1 MDTFKSLFGTLL
13 LLAAAFLSYDYF
25 LGTPG
30 RQFVFKNRPALVKEA
45 PAPPTKMIEELAQPR
60 AAVMRDATSAPE
72 VKKPAFVPPA
82 LPTVEQ
88 ATLQWTKIPV
98 TAFPRE
104 VKLLTEAS
112 FKTSFGAS
120 KLSAGTMVTALGF
133 DNGLLTIAP
142 GASSP
147 LRGTA
152 PLDATNLKSILVEA
166 YNEWRIKRIQEVRES
181 WETRQKNQQAEIA
194 KIDPTHVSSDGK
206 PVRSGDGTYPLLV
219 SHLRSGAVTELKL
232 GSIQSW
238 SEATPD
244 TVEGKPGWVVRVN
257 FNADTAF
264 GKYPTVALAKIRA
277 GKVVGWFYA
286 GSGEPVP

>member
-1 MDTFKSLFGTLL
+1 MDTIRSLFGTLL
-13 LLAAAFLSYDYF
+13 LLAAAFLAYDYF
-25 LGTPG
+25 LATPG
-30 RQFVFKNRPALVKEA
+30 RQFVFKNRPALNKDA
-45 PAPPTKMIEELAQPR
+45 PAPLVRKVEEIVQPK
-60 AAVMRDATSAPE
+60 AVLVRDSSSAPSAS
-72 VKKPAFVPPA
+72 KPAFVPPA

-88 ATLQWTKIPV
+88 ATMQWTKIPA

-104 VKLLTEAS
+104 VKLASEAS

-142 GASSP
+142 AASSP

-152 PLDATNLKSILVEA
+152 PLDATNLKAILAEA
-166 YNEWRIKRIQEVRES
+166 YSEWTMKKIQEVRES
-181 WETRQKNQQAEIA
+181 WETRQKNQQAEVA
-194 KIDPTHVSSDGK
+194 KLDPSHVSSDGK

-238 SEATPD
+238 SEATAD

-264 GKYPTVALAKIRA
+264 GKFPTTALAKIRG